1 MLKKSKQ
8 TTIIR
13 SMENKIATITVTEE
27 TIKNKI
33 YIVRGQKVMFDFD
46 LAELYGYET
55 RSFNQQV
62 KRNIDKFP
70 NDFMFKLTKDELDE
84 IMMSQNVISPNNNY
98 FSGQSGGTRK
108 LPYAFT
114 EQGIYMLMTILK
126 GELATK
132 QSIAIIR
139 LFKAMKDYIV
149 ETKPLLD
156 SMNRYIENKFSSYD
170 KRFEA
175 VEHKLDAVMDNF
187 IDPSTYKEF
196 LIFNGQ
202 KIESDVAFK
211 NIFSLAN
218 KSLYLIDDYVGL
230 KTLELLKHCRQGIK
244 IIIFSDN
251 VSRPKLS
258 FSFVGDFKKDRPDID
273 ISFKKTNNRVH
284 DRYIAI
290 DIGDS
295 FKLFHSGASSKDGGN
310 KITTIMEIEEPL
322 KYKEL
327 FDELLLNEELIF
339 E

>member
-8 TTIIR
+8 AILIR
-13 SMENKIATITVTEE
+13 SMENKITAIEVSEE
-27 TIKNKI
+27 IIKNKL
-33 YIVRGQKVMFDFD
+33 YIVRGQKVMLDFD

-55 RSFNQQV
+55 RYLNLQV
-62 KRNIDKFP
+62 KRNRYKFP
-70 NDFMFKLTKDELDE
+70 DDFMFQLTHDE
-84 IMMSQNVISPNNNY
+84 INKILMLQNVTS
-98 FSGQSGGTRK
+98 SWGGTRK

-156 SMNRYIENKFSSYD
+156 SMNQYIENKFSSYD
-170 KRFEA
+170 KRFE
-175 VEHKLDAVMDNF
+175 VIEEKLETVMDNF
-187 IDPSTYKEF
+187 VDSSNYKEF
-196 LIFNGQ
+196 MILDGQ
-202 KIESDVAFK
+202 KVESDVAYK
-211 NIFSLAN
+211 QLFSFTN
-218 KSLYLIDDYVGL
+218 KSLYLIDDYIGL
-230 KTLELLKHCRQGIK
+230 KTLELLKFCKQNIK
-244 IIIFSDN
+244 VVVFSDN
-251 VSRPKLS
+251 VARPKLAS
-258 FSFVGDFKKDRPDID
+258 SFVDDFKNDRPDID
-273 ISFKKTNNRVH
+273 ITFKRTNNRVH

-290 DIGDS
+290 DIKDS
-295 FKLFHSGASSKDGGN
+295 FRLFHSGASSKDGGN

-327 FDELLLNEELIF
+327 FDELLLNEELVI

>member
-1 MLKKSKQ
+1 
-8 TTIIR
+8 
-13 SMENKIATITVTEE
+13 
-27 TIKNKI
+27 
-33 YIVRGQKVMFDFD
+33 
-46 LAELYGYET
+46 
-55 RSFNQQV
+55 
-62 KRNIDKFP
+62 
-70 NDFMFKLTKDELDE
+70 
-84 IMMSQNVISPNNNY
+84 
-98 FSGQSGGTRK
+98 
-108 LPYAFT
+108 
-114 EQGIYMLMTILK
+114 MTILK

-156 SMNRYIENKFSSYD
+156 SMNRYIKNKFSSYD

-258 FSFVGDFKKDRPDID
+258 FSFVGDFKNDRPDID